1 MWLYQQRGGYRL
13 SDDPGLQ
20 FRMEEPQILEAL
32 STKMIYQL
40 TMDQKMKILHCLMN
54 QILSY
59 ATIRDEIDER
69 FNDLLEAKADLRGHI
84 IEENKRQRG
93 VEEAERNKRKEE
105 RMKKIEENKK
115 QDNPNQAPDGA
126 EAENDEEKK

>member
-1 MWLYQQRGGYRL
+1 
-13 SDDPGLQ
+13 
-20 FRMEEPQILEAL
+20 
-32 STKMIYQL
+32 MIYQL
-40 TMDQKMKILHCLMN
+40 SLDEKMKILHCLMN

-126 EAENDEEKK
+126 EAENDEEKKKK